1 MIGNNWD
8 NLLHLEYNK
17 DYFKNLMEILSQE
30 EKKYKIYPKRDEIFQ
45 AFKLTDYDKIKCV
58 IIGQDPYYGAGQ
70 ANGLAFA
77 VNRGVKIPPSLQNIY
92 KELNSD
98 LSIPIPNH
106 GDLSNWAKNGVFL
119 LNSTLTVRENQANSH
134 RNIGWQRFTDEV
146 IRLINLKN
154 ENVVF
159 ILWGR
164 FAQSKQSLITNK
176 KHLILTGAHPS
187 PLSCY
192 NGFFGKKYFSK
203 TNDFLEKNGIKP
215 INWIL

>member
-203 TNDFLEKNGIKP
+203 TNDFL
-215 INWIL
+215 

>member
-17 DYFKNLMEILSQE
+17 YYFKNLMEILSQE

-176 KHLILTGAHPS
+176 KHLILTGSHPS

-215 INWIL
+215 INWRL

>member
-215 INWIL
+215 INWRL

>member
-8 NLLHLEYNK
+8 NLLYLEYNK

-215 INWIL
+215 INWRL

>member
-176 KHLILTGAHPS
+176 KHLILTGSHPS

-215 INWIL
+215 ISWRL

>member
-17 DYFKNLMEILSQE
+17 YYFKNLMEILSQE

-164 FAQSKQSLITNK
+164 FAQSKQSLIKNK
-176 KHLILTGAHPS
+176 KHLILTAAHPS

-192 NGFFGKKYFSK
+192 NDFFGKKYFSK
-203 TNDFLEKNGIKP
+203 RNDFLEKNVIKKY
-215 INWIL
+215 NSRL

>member
-17 DYFKNLMEILSQE
+17 YYFKNLMEILSQE

-215 INWIL
+215 INWRL

>member
-192 NGFFGKKYFSK
+192 NGFFGKKYFSM

-215 INWIL
+215 INWRL

>member
-1 MIGNNWD
+1 MIVNNWD
-8 NLLHLEYNK
+8 NLLNFKYNK

-215 INWIL
+215 INWRL

>member
-8 NLLHLEYNK
+8 NILHLEYNK

>member
-176 KHLILTGAHPS
+176 KHLILTGSHPS

-215 INWIL
+215 INWRL

>member
-17 DYFKNLMEILSQE
+17 YYFKNLMEILSQE

-45 AFKLTDYDKIKCV
+45 AFKFTDYDKIKCV